1 MIEGEYSATRSGDGI
16 WMSDAKQW
24 CSVSRM
30 IAIDVMMAMGLDP
43 NDFRTRDKIING
55 INDRVNG
62 TLDSISQIR

>member
-1 MIEGEYSATRSGDGI
+1 MTDQYAATRATDSGI
-16 WMSDAKQW
+16 WMSDAKRW

-30 IAIDVMMAMGLDP
+30 IAVDVMMAMNLDP
-43 NDFRTRDKIING
+43 NDFRVRDKIING